1 MMSDETK
8 RLRANP
14 AYRLAHWTL
23 PWIALVGVIYLVW
36 AVWSRFPVMQAESSA
51 NGQASTSTVDAS
63 STLVL
68 GMTGTVKAEKLVL
81 LDSPGAGGA
90 DVGSLSQD
98 EPFEVIEKRGTWYK
112 IRDGEGHLGWVQPD
126 PAVVTIESKQAP

>member
-23 PWIALVGVIYLVW
+23 PWIALLGVIYIVW
-36 AVWSRFPVMQAESSA
+36 AMWTRFPVMQAGSSA

-68 GMTGTVKAEKLVL
+68 GMTGTVTGEKLVL

-112 IRDGEGHLGWVQPD
+112 IRDGEGHLGWVLLD
-126 PAVVTIESKQAP
+126 PAVVKIESK